1 MHCEHIQGGVH
12 PPKQKNLKEKHT
24 MKTHIE
30 FLDYI
35 EDLAEDIANTTT
47 DREEV
52 YDLVW
57 EYADSS
63 EHVIYYGKAHDLVHL
78 VRNWNSSL
86 YNDAEAELEELTCGG
101 EPMSYDKHATVL
113 AFCIIR
119 LELHKRVEELIE
131 EKEASEEIAE
141 ELANA

>member
-1 MHCEHIQGGVH
+1 M
-12 PPKQKNLKEKHT
+12 KNHV
-24 MKTHIE
+24 E

-35 EDLAEDIANTTT
+35 AALAEDIANTTT

-63 EHVIYYGKAHDLVHL
+63 EYVIYYGKAHDLVHL
-78 VRNWNSSL
+78 VRNWDSSL
-86 YNDAEAELEELTCGG
+86 YNDAEEELEELTCGG
-101 EPMSYDKHATVL
+101 EPMSFDKHATVL

-119 LELHKRVEELIE
+119 VELTRRVEELIE
-131 EKEASEEIAE
+131 EKEASEELAAE
-141 ELANA
+141 IANA

>member
-1 MHCEHIQGGVH
+1 VDITL
-12 PPKQKNLKEKHT
+12 KQKPKPKKHI
-24 MKTHIE
+24 MKNHVE

-35 EDLAEDIANTTT
+35 AALAEDIANTTT

-78 VRNWNSSL
+78 VRNWDSSL
-86 YNDAEAELEELTCGG
+86 YNDAEEEVEDLFCRSDVMT
-101 EPMSYDKHATVL
+101 YDKHATVL

-119 LELHKRVEELIE
+119 IELTRKVEELINE
-131 EKEASEEIAE
+131 REASEELAAE
-141 ELANA
+141 IANA